1 MKILLVV
8 THSKAVQRAV
18 PWLAEIAR
26 HHNSELLVTNC
37 VLNPIAVPG
46 RIDAWPLIEEPQKV
60 RHALKET
67 IDQLSDDAVTL
78 LPEINGEFP
87 EHVVSDVIQK
97 NQIDSLYFPIDA
109 EQSPGTPDMR
119 FGQQLLRDLPCNVIL
134 LDLGQ
139 SDGTSLKR
147 IIVPTDLAD
156 SKHVIQ
162 HLIEHGSTISTIVP
176 LHISP
181 YFGSDSRKIAESELD
196 IHLKEI
202 GLKEDSPEMTPQ
214 VVLADGF
221 HQGIMQTVRENDAI
235 VLGGSSVKLIH
246 DLKLQTASLRPQI
259 GQSIALGVFRPSY
272 LAAKTPAGQFVQRI
286 KSALMEL
293 TIADRI
299 SLFDRIQGGARLTT
313 DYIAMM
319 ALSVSI
325 ASLGLQSDNASVVIG
340 AMLVAPFMT
349 PLIGIGLAL
358 AQGNLTLMKR
368 SAIATATGFL
378 VGLCLS
384 FVFGLVVP
392 LDELPL
398 EVLSRANPTLVDLAI
413 AFISGMAAA
422 YAVSRK
428 SVAEAIVGVAIAAA
442 LVPPLA
448 CVGIMLGNGY
458 LLEAEGAFTLL
469 VTNLAAISLGAT
481 FMFRL
486 LGVPGTRTA
495 SRSHVLIRRVG
506 VAMVVLVLFLTI
518 PLGFRMAESL
528 AIGQNRP
535 MGFRVSSS
543 VKRIVADHVKQVEG
557 LDVMFLSRSGSG
569 QSKLIRVLLNAD
581 KPVDATVIEDI
592 KKDIKAA
599 LGKDTPVQI
608 GVFQNAVISE
618 TKPQMKG
625 G

>member
-8 THSKAVQRAV
+8 THSKGVQRAV
-18 PWLAEIAR
+18 SWLAEIAR
-26 HHNSELLVTNC
+26 HHHSELLITNC

-46 RIDAWPLIEEPQKV
+46 RVDAWPLIEEPQKV
-60 RHALKET
+60 RNVLKET
-67 IDQLSDDAVTL
+67 VDQLSDDTVKL

-87 EHVVSDVIQK
+87 EQVVSDVIQK
-97 NQIDSLYFPIDA
+97 NQIDGLYFPINA
-109 EQSPGTPDMR
+109 EQSPSTPNMR
-119 FGQQLLRDLPCNVIL
+119 FGQQLLRNLPCDVVLFDI
-134 LDLGQ
+134 GQ
-139 SDGTSLKR
+139 SDEKSLKR
-147 IIVPTDLAD
+147 VIVPTDLAD
-156 SKHVIQ
+156 SRHVIQ
-162 HLIEHGSTISTIVP
+162 HLIEHGSSVSTIVP

-181 YFGSDSRKIAESELD
+181 YFGSDSRKIAETELD
-196 IHLKEI
+196 ILLKEI
-202 GLKEDSPEMTPQ
+202 GLKEDSPEMTPE

-221 HQGIMQTVRENDAI
+221 HQGIMQMVRENDVI

-246 DLKLQTASLRPQI
+246 DLKLQIATLHPQI
-259 GQSIALGVFRPSY
+259 GKSIVLGVFRPSY

-286 KSALMEL
+286 KAALTEL

-319 ALSVSI
+319 ALSVLI
-325 ASLGLQSDNASVVIG
+325 ASLGLQADNASVVIG

-368 SAIATATGFL
+368 SAVATGIGFL

-384 FVFGLVVP
+384 FVLGLVVP

-398 EVLSRANPTLVDLAI
+398 EVLSRGNPTLVDLAI

-442 LVPPLA
+442 LVPPLS

-469 VTNLAAISLGAT
+469 ITNLAAISLGAT
-481 FMFRL
+481 FMFRF

-495 SRSHVLIRRVG
+495 YRSHLLIRRVG
-506 VAMVVLVLFLTI
+506 VAMILLVLFLTI

-528 AIGQNRP
+528 AIGQTRP

-543 VKRIVADHVKQVEG
+543 VKRIIEDQVKQVDG
-557 LDVMFLSRSGSG
+557 LDVMFLGRSGSG
-569 QSKLIRVLLNAD
+569 HSKC
-581 KPVDATVIEDI
+581 
-592 KKDIKAA
+592 
-599 LGKDTPVQI
+599 
-608 GVFQNAVISE
+608 S
-618 TKPQMKG
+618 
-625 G
+625 